1 MTNFIIGEI
10 ARLIA
15 FMVIT
20 KMNQAIKYV
29 IAFIKKNVK
38 NAQLK
43 V

>member
-1 MTNFIIGEI
+1 MINIIIGEI
-10 ARLIA
+10 VHLIV
-15 FMVIT
+15 FMAIM

-29 IAFIKKNVK
+29 NAFMILNAK